1 MCWSGVQVSTTVP
14 VFQGIPWQ
22 KSQGRGGNKGILND
36 GSVFN
41 ESAEDKPLVF
51 LVGEGSVIPAFE
63 QAVLG
68 MKPGDTKTEK
78 IPAEHAFGPYQ
89 KELVM
94 EVERKFFPPSVKPE
108 LGQRVQIPRESGK
121 NMSVTITEV
130 SDEKVTLDAN
140 HPLAGKDLI
149 FEIKL
154 VEIEKI

>member
-1 MCWSGVQVSTTVP
+1 MQEVKVGDTVR
-14 VFQGIPWQ
+14 VHY
-22 KSQGRGGNKGILND
+22 KGILDD
-36 GSVFN
+36 GSVFD

-51 LVGEGSVIPAFE
+51 LVGEGSVISAVE

-89 KELVM
+89 KELAM
-94 EVERKFFPPSVKPE
+94 EVERKFFPPNVKPVV
-108 LGQRVQIPRESGK
+108 GQKVQIPRDDGK
-121 NMSVTITEV
+121 KMSVTITDV
-130 SDEKVTLDAN
+130 SDEKVTLDSN

-154 VEIEKI
+154 VEIEKIEE